1 MKTLLLNLTIEE
13 LESLTCSYLKF
24 HDCGANNHYE
34 ARISAIYKF
43 IKALKKYEKN
53 IHGKI

>member
-43 IKALKKYEKN
+43 VKALKKYGTTKKR
-53 IHGKI
+53 G